1 MLKSYKFINVYLNIG
16 ICFKAM
22 NPQSCS
28 SLEDAWIAI
37 YPKPIGVL
45 SHVVN
50 LEVIFFYNALTIS
63 DNIFRSEQ
71 QHLCDI

>member
-1 MLKSYKFINVYLNIG
+1 MYKCLNIG
-16 ICFKAM
+16 IFFKAM

-37 YPKPIGVL
+37 HPKPIGVL

-50 LEVIFFYNALTIS
+50 SVIFFTM
-63 DNIFRSEQ
+63 R
-71 QHLCDI
+71 

>member
-1 MLKSYKFINVYLNIG
+1 MLKSYNICINVYLNIG
-16 ICFKAM
+16 IFFKAM

-50 LEVIFFYNALTIS
+50 
-63 DNIFRSEQ
+63 
-71 QHLCDI
+71 